1 MDTINGTA
9 GDDTLSG
16 TDSDNQIQGLAGN
29 DVLRGGLGN
38 DRFYGGAGDDLLDG
52 GPKRNL
58 RWNNGAAGDF
68 DVAAYEDLSSP
79 ITLNLSSLQVTG
91 ATAGTDKLF
100 SIEQVQGTAAAD
112 KVIGALGLISPTA
125 YDFQTSMTWAG
136 MGGSDTIVQEKLNY
150 SFWNEGLYVNYA
162 WSNTPITVTANGAVI
177 TASYGASATGTA
189 WNPGVPQAAGTDSM
203 SWVTSLGDTRYAD
216 NIDLSGQ
223 TENGIGSALN
233 NVTLS
238 TGNDTVV
245 GNGETVLGLPGFVT
259 SRTGLGVNI
268 TLAGANSAV
277 LDMTHLSL
285 YFNPSLTLAM
295 GRATIS
301 KVDDIRAT
309 HLNDTLIGGGY
320 DDFES
325 FAGKGGN
332 DSINGGSGYDRADY
346 RDSNSGV
353 HVDLGQGLARPID
366 LADSSIG
373 NDTLRSIEAIRGS
386 QFSDVYD
393 ARSFG
398 LSTSPNVGSGV
409 FGRGDGNAFEGVGGD
424 DTVFGNGSTR
434 IDYTTA
440 AVGVDVD
447 LQRGTSFALG
457 SLSSEPAK
465 SIGTDTFSEVSK
477 VRGSS
482 LGDKLSGGGKGMAL
496 GDAFI
501 ESFEPGPGNDTV
513 DGRSGSDE
521 VIYSTA
527 AWKSQRG
534 VVIDMTI
541 TSGPQVTE
549 DGYGGKDTLVG
560 IEIIGGSDFDDNIK
574 GSTNNAGL
582 HLLTELFIGN
592 KGNDTLNGGT
602 QGYDEAVYTSSP
614 AAITI
619 NLSTSVAQDGWGN
632 NDTLISIEGIEGS
645 SWNDGI
651 TGDAGNNRLDGRG
664 GNDTLDGGT
673 GNDWVEYNNATG
685 AVTVNLGAGS
695 ASGAA
700 GTDVLSN
707 FENVQGSIYNDSITG
722 SAGANTLEGLDGNDT
737 LKGGDGNDTLLGG
750 WGADQF
756 YGGAGNDLLDGGPK
770 KNLRW
775 TTGSSSASGDYDN
788 VYYDDLSAPVT
799 LNLST
804 LQVTGTQSGTD
815 KLVSIESVR
824 GTGGADQVIGALAR
838 LSVNAYDFQTAIAWA
853 GMGGSDT
860 VVQEKI
866 NYSHWAD
873 SIIVNYAWSNAP
885 ITATASGA
893 VITVNYGASISGKTA
908 WNNNIAQPAGT
919 DSLSWVST
927 LTDTRYS
934 DNIDLSGYAENNFGT
949 ALTAV
954 VITSGDDTITGNGD
968 TILSLNTGTSV
979 TSSTG
984 KGINFTLTGSGSS
997 VLDMTHMSYWPSSNS
1012 GLAMGRVTVSKVD
1025 DIRATDFDDTLV
1037 GGGYSDY
1044 ESFAGKGGNDS
1055 IDGGGG
1061 YDRADYWNSNSGV
1074 YINLGAGIATP
1085 IDSVD
1090 ASIGTDT
1097 LRSIEAIRGSQFNDV
1112 FDARSFGLNTG
1123 LNVGSGVFG
1132 RSDGNSFEGSG
1143 GDDTIY
1149 GNGATRIDYL
1159 FAATGIDADLQRG
1172 TSFANGDLNSEA
1184 AKSVGVDTFSGV
1196 FKVRGTSLA
1205 DKLAGGGKG
1214 MAVGDSFYES
1224 FEPGPGNDT
1233 VDGRSGGDEVAYNAA
1248 GWSSLRGVV
1257 IDMNAASGPQVTE
1270 DGYGGKDTLIGIEI
1284 IGGSDFDDNIK
1295 GSINNAGLNFS
1306 TELLGGNKGND
1317 TLDGGAQGY
1326 DEANYASSP
1335 AAITINLATGVAQDG
1350 WGTNDTL
1357 ISIEGIEGSNWN
1369 DSITGDSGTNR
1380 IDGRGGN
1387 DTLNGGD
1394 GTDWVEYNN
1403 ASGAVT
1409 VNLGTGS
1416 ASGAAGTDVLS
1427 NFENAQGSIYN
1438 DSITGST
1445 AANILE
1451 GLEGNDTLLGGDGN
1465 DSLYGGEGNDRFYG
1479 QGGNDFLDGG
1489 PRRNIN
1495 WGTGTSGDYDI
1506 ADYYISTGT
1515 AAVSLTLSTLVLT
1528 GTGYGTDTLRG
1539 IEEVRGTKQS
1549 DTVTGSLAERA
1560 INASDVQTGINWA
1573 GMGGSDTITQSAAT
1587 MANWGDSIYV
1597 DYAWS
1602 GTAIT
1607 ATATATAGQIT
1618 VSYGA
1623 GTMLWYGGAQAA
1635 GTDQLSLVSSLGDSK
1650 FADTFDLGNLSTNMA
1665 GTKRAYVTLTSGN
1678 DTVIGNGD
1686 TSLSLLASGNS
1697 QRSDGSTKGAG
1708 VSVTLRGDNNT
1719 TVDLSGINWVPTS
1732 TSTDRVAGGTVTFK
1746 GVDDIRG
1753 TLFDDTL
1760 IGGGYDDYEAFRG
1773 RAGNDSIDGGSGY
1786 DLSDYLGSTTGVH
1799 VDLSAGIAKGVD
1811 SADSSIGVDTLRNI
1825 EAIRGTNLNDVY
1837 DARGYG
1843 LSNAANR
1850 GNGVFNLADGNSFE
1864 GRAGND
1870 QIIGNGSTRVDYQGA
1885 AVGVDVDL
1893 TRGTAFAL
1901 GDTGAEAAKSVGIDT
1916 FTGVFRVRGSTF
1928 DDKLTGGSAG
1938 RAYGTTWVE
1947 GFQPGAGDDTVDG
1960 KDGWDEVYYGDGSLS
1975 GLVVDKTVSAG
1986 PQVLNDGHGGQDS
1999 LSGIEYIF
2007 GTEFADSFKGSLAN
2021 EGLMNLTEIFG
2032 GGKGNDTLD
2041 GGAGGYD
2048 EAAFATDP
2056 AGVVVNLA
2064 LGTATD
2070 GWGNTDTLISIEG
2083 VEGSRFNDSITGN
2096 AADNRLDGRDG
2107 DDTLDGGE
2115 GSDWAEYNNANA
2127 NAGVQVNLLAG
2138 TTTGSQGNDT
2148 LISIENAQGT
2158 AFNDQLIGSNGAN
2171 SLYGMA
2177 GDDALDGRDGHDD
2190 LRGGDGNDWFMGGA
2204 GNDSLDG
2211 GSGSDGLYY
2220 ESMVTSGIVAD
2231 LGAGTISDG
2240 QGFVDQVRDIENLH
2254 GSAFADRITLGASNG
2269 YVFARAGNDTLA
2281 GGAGDHNFY
2290 PGSGNDSIDGGEGVD
2305 RVSYFDDG
2313 YDRYGS
2319 GIALANAGVTVNLA
2333 TGIATDN
2340 WGNTDS
2346 LTGIENVDGSALA
2359 DRITGN
2365 SQNNW
2370 LFGKDGNDTLDGGA
2384 GNDLLEGGSG
2394 NDSLTGGEGWDTA
2407 WFGGN
2412 RSSYKVVF
2420 NNDGSVTVT
2429 DINTADGDDGEDLLI
2444 GMEKVAFADASIS
2457 ASPDNTINGTS
2468 ASETLTGNG
2477 ANNLMDGKEGD
2488 DTLLGLGGADTLI
2501 GGAGNDSIDGGEIK
2515 DKALNT
2521 DFNLGYYVD
2530 SASGIV
2536 ANLQTGTIVD
2546 GMGGTDAV
2554 VNINY
2559 LWGSAHGDVITGTSG
2574 VDRQELFFGGKGDDT
2589 IDGGALSPKA
2599 RGIEFNNVNY
2609 HNWFDAESAMTSGV
2623 TVDLRAGTASSAY
2636 FGNDV
2641 LKNIQSV
2648 AGTKF
2653 NDVLL
2658 GNDDEYIELFTP
2670 GEGNDTIDGRGG
2682 NNNNVSYNP
2691 GYAAAGGIIAN
2702 MVEGWVKKMPTSG
2715 DVPRGIDQISNI
2727 QGIRGSNYDDQLIGG
2742 NKANDGFERF
2752 YGNRGNDTI
2761 DGGTGYDRVDHHNSP
2776 GPVTVQLGG
2785 EAEGFAQDGFGTR
2798 DVLRNIEGASG
2809 SSFDD
2814 LLMGT
2819 DTAPFESFE
2828 GMWGNDT
2835 IDGRGGIDRLD
2846 LIRSGMGAT
2855 VVLGLNQADGYA
2867 IDGQASFLTDL
2878 SSRDLLRG
2886 IENVRG
2892 SIFDDTITGNEQANK
2907 LEGLAGKDALS
2918 GGAGNDILIGGAD
2931 NDSLDGGEGDDTAVF
2946 SGERSAYQWSA
2957 NNGKVA
2963 IIGPDGGDDLM
2974 GIEFL
2979 QFNDQKV
2986 SLKADTL
2993 APKVTG
2999 TAPAP
3004 GSTNVPVG
3012 ANFVVSFDEAIAL
3025 GTGNITVSFA
3035 GQTTLISA
3043 SSPQVQVLGK
3053 NLIINPDNDLP
3064 AGTTFTVAMDA
3075 GFVTDLALNKATNVT
3090 GFSFTTSQDEVIAP
3104 PPVATIDLRNLTL
3117 KNNLANNTAQVSF
3130 DITLDASSY
3139 DGAKVTGLVIDLDY
3153 DASLVSSAKVMGSQY
3168 TSNGDSISSWSYVVP
3183 NLSGAKSN
3191 GKLAMVA
3198 DSSDPANPLIDA
3210 NGSVAKVTL
3219 LLNKALSTSESFG
3232 ISFAPGKTQVITD
3245 VTTSTVATGA
3255 PQSVQGVS
3263 DYEGRLQV
3271 KLLGSKAL
3279 ADVDFSRADGGAA
3292 FKSGTDGSASF
3303 TSSSD
3308 APVVVTPSKA
3318 LNSASQETANAAVG
3332 LADAISILKMI
3343 VGLPINTGSAPASA
3357 NQVVAADFNQN
3368 GNVGLDDA
3376 IGVLKHVVGL
3386 TAPTPALKFMDA
3398 AKLPADLSMESYAA
3412 DTTKMTD
3419 QNWLSGKIEVDVTQT
3434 SPVQLVGV
3442 LMGDVNGDWAGPGSS
3457 LSGTLVD

>member
-58 RWNNGAAGDF
+58 RWNNGAPGDF
-68 DVAAYEDLSSP
+68 DVSTYEDLSSP

-100 SIEQVQGTAAAD
+100 SIEQVRGTAAAD

-136 MGGSDTIVQEKLNY
+136 MGGSDTIVQEKINY

-177 TASYGASATGTA
+177 TASYAASATGTA
-189 WNPGVPQAAGTDSM
+189 WNPAVPQAAGTDSM

-245 GNGETVLGLPGFVT
+245 GNGDTVLGLPGFVT
-259 SRTGLGVNI
+259 SSTGLGVNI
-268 TLAGANSAV
+268 TLAGASSTV
-277 LDMTHLSL
+277 LDMSHLSL
-285 YFNPSLTLAM
+285 YFNPSLTLPM

-301 KVDDIRAT
+301 KIDDIRAT
-309 HLNDTLIGGGY
+309 NLNDTLIGGGY

-325 FAGKGGN
+325 FAGKGGD

-366 LADSSIG
+366 LSDSSIG

-386 QFSDVYD
+386 QFGDVYD

-482 LGDKLSGGGKGMAL
+482 LGDKLYGGGKGMAL
-496 GDAFI
+496 GDSFI

-527 AWKSQRG
+527 AWKGQRG

-549 DGYGGKDTLVG
+549 DGYGGKDTLIG
-560 IEIIGGSDFDDNIK
+560 IEILGGSDFDDNIK

-614 AAITI
+614 AAIAI

-645 SWNDGI
+645 SWNDVI

-707 FENVQGSIYNDSITG
+707 FENVQGSIYNDTITG
-722 SAGANTLEGLDGNDT
+722 STAANTLEGLDGTDV
-737 LKGGDGNDTLLGG
+737 LHGGDGNDTLLGG
-750 WGADQF
+750 IGDDF
-756 YGGAGNDLLDGGPK
+756 FRGGAGDDQIDGGPK
-770 KNLRW
+770 RQLAWINY
-775 TTGSSSASGDYDN
+775 SQGDFDTAAYDE
-788 VYYDDLSAPVT
+788 LAAPIT

-804 LQVTGTQSGTD
+804 LMVSGTLSGTD
-815 KLVSIESVR
+815 KIVSIENVR
-824 GTGGADQVIGALAR
+824 GTNSADRVTGSLTAR
-838 LSVNAYDFQTAIAWA
+838 SPNDSEYQQAMTWW

-860 VVQEKI
+860 VTQDKALYDNANTNLNVT
-866 NYSHWAD
+866 
-873 SIIVNYAWSNAP
+873 YAWSNTP
-885 ITATASGA
+885 ITAIASGA
-893 VITVNYGASISGKTA
+893 VIAVDYGASSTGKTFS
-908 WNNNIAQPAGT
+908 NSNLDQFAGR
-919 DSLSWVST
+919 DT
-927 LTDTRYS
+927 LTLVHALS
-934 DNIDLSGYAENNFGT
+934 DSQFA
-949 ALTAV
+949 
-954 VITSGDDTITGNGD
+954 DTINFSGLTETPYGSLVSAATITTGNDTVIGNGD
-968 TILSLNTGTSV
+968 TILVLGLPSA
-979 TSSTG
+979 SSTG
-984 KGINFTLTGSGSS
+984 VGINFTLPGSGTAQ
-997 VLDMTHMSYWPSSNS
+997 LDLTHLSYWLSPTLTS
-1012 GLAMGRVTVSKVD
+1012 AMGRVTVSKID
-1025 DIRATDFDDTLV
+1025 DLRATNFNDTLI
-1037 GGGYSDY
+1037 GGGYSDF
-1044 ESFAGKGGNDS
+1044 ESFAGRGGNDS
-1055 IDGGGG
+1055 IDGGAG
-1061 YDRADYWNSNSGV
+1061 YDRADYWRSNSGV
-1074 YINLGAGIATP
+1074 FVDLGLGLARP
-1085 IDSVD
+1085 MDSVD
-1090 ASIGTDT
+1090 SSIGTDT
-1097 LRSIEAIRGSQFNDV
+1097 LRSIEAVRGTYFNDV
-1112 FDARSFGLNTG
+1112 YDARGFGSAQALN
-1123 LNVGSGVFG
+1123 LGSSVFG
-1132 RSDGNSFEGSG
+1132 TSAGNSFEGTG
-1143 GDDTIY
+1143 GNDTIY
-1149 GNGATRIDYL
+1149 GNGATRIDYWSS
-1159 FAATGIDADLQRG
+1159 AIGVDVDLQRG
-1172 TSFANGDLNSEA
+1172 TAFANGDLNSEA

-1248 GWSSLRGVV
+1248 GWTSLRGVV

-1394 GTDWVEYNN
+1394 GSDWVEYNN

-1916 FTGVFRVRGSTF
+1916 FTGVFRVRGSSF
-1928 DDKLTGGSAG
+1928 GDLLTGGSEG
-1938 RAYGTTWVE
+1938 RAYGTVWVE
-1947 GFQPGAGDDTVDG
+1947 GFQPGAGNDTVDG

-2177 GDDALDGRDGHDD
+2177 GDDTLDGRDGHDD

-2333 TGIATDN
+2333 TGTATDN

-2370 LFGKDGNDTLDGGA
+2370 LGGNFGDDTLIGNA
-2384 GNDLLEGGSG
+2384 GNDYLAGNAG
-2394 NDSLTGGEGWDTA
+2394 NDVLSGGEGWDTA
-2407 WFGGN
+2407 RFDGLRADYAVTYN
-2412 RSSYKVVF
+2412 A
-2420 NNDGSVTVT
+2420 DGSITVK
-2429 DINTADGDDGEDLLI
+2429 DNKTADWDDGTDTLTSVEQLVFSDTSI
-2444 GMEKVAFADASIS
+2444 GGAPNSTV
-2457 ASPDNTINGTS
+2457 NGTS
-2468 ASETLTGNG
+2468 GNDLMEGTGG
-2477 ANNLMDGKEGD
+2477 NNRLDGKEGD
-2488 DTLLGLGGADTLI
+2488 DTLLGLGGTDTLI
-2501 GGAGNDSIDGGEIK
+2501 GGAGNDSLDGGEIK
-2515 DKALNT
+2515 DFALNS
-2521 DFNLGYYVD
+2521 DANHALYFD
-2530 SASGIV
+2530 STAGIN
-2536 ANLQTGTIVD
+2536 ANLETGTVLD
-2546 GMGGTDAV
+2546 GWGGTDTV
-2554 VNINY
+2554 TNVNN
-2559 LWGSAHGDVITGTSG
+2559 LWGSAYGDLMVGTSG
-2574 VDRQELFFGGKGDDT
+2574 LERSETFFGGKGNDT
-2589 IDGGALSPKA
+2589 IDGGALGEKA
-2599 RGIEFNNVNY
+2599 RGTEFNSVNY
-2609 HNWFDAESAMTSGV
+2609 NNWLSPESDLNSGV
-2623 TVDLRAGTASSAY
+2623 SVDLRAGTASSAY
-2636 FGNDV
+2636 YGNDV
-2641 LKNIQSV
+2641 LINIQGV
-2648 AGTKF
+2648 NGTKF
-2653 NDVLL
+2653 NDLIL
-2658 GNDDEYIELFTP
+2658 GADDNYLEVFSP

-2682 NNNNVSYNP
+2682 INNNVNYNFWSSTP
-2691 GYAAAGGIIAN
+2691 GGGGIVGNLA
-2702 MVEGWVKKMPTSG
+2702 EGWVKKMPETG
-2715 DVPRGIDQISNI
+2715 TVPRGVDQISNI
-2727 QGIRGSNYDDQLIGG
+2727 QGLRGSGYTDQLIGG
-2742 NKANDGFERF
+2742 NRANDGFERF
-2752 YGNRGNDTI
+2752 LGYKGNDTI
-2761 DGGTGYDRVDHHNSP
+2761 DGGTGYDRVDHHTSP
-2776 GPVTVQLGG
+2776 GGVTVQLSGDG
-2785 EAEGFAQDGFGTR
+2785 EGWSEDGFGTR

-3004 GSTNVPVG
+3004 GSTNVPVD

-3153 DASLVSSAKVMGSQY
+3153 DASLVSSAKVLASQY

-3198 DSSDPANPLIDA
+3198 DSSDPANPLIDG

-3245 VTTSTVATGA
+3245 VATSTVATGA
-3255 PQSVQGVS
+3255 PQSVRGVS

-3412 DTTKMTD
+3412 DTTKMAD